1 MCGFAPQQVQRAA
14 ARIDQTSRRN
24 WDTREESE
32 RGGEGGEGGSKE
44 GGMEKQRG
52 ERGEEGSVKH
62 DDRYH
67 GMI

>member
-14 ARIDQTSRRN
+14 AGIDQTSRRN

-32 RGGEGGEGGSKE
+32 RGGEGGSKE
-44 GGMEKQRG
+44 GGREKQRG